1 MQLNSAKQR
10 VLSFV
15 SHDVEQDSEFF
26 QPLKTA
32 DFMDDG
38 IVWGKGTNGS
48 SGGKPK
54 PQSKTVTSS
63 GGGGNRNRS
72 SGGGGGGG
80 AKIDIY
86 LLKTK
91 NATKV
96 LAAVKM
102 CRACLLETQK
112 KVEQVLQE
120 NKEINQM
127 VTGFLYSILVWVR
140 IWFKVMVDDMC
151 DVHVSFDLPSLLS
164 L

>member
-1 MQLNSAKQR
+1 MESQ
-10 VLSFV
+10 
-15 SHDVEQDSEFF
+15 
-26 QPLKTA
+26 
-32 DFMDDG
+32 
-38 IVWGKGTNGS
+38 
-48 SGGKPK
+48 
-54 PQSKTVTSS
+54 
-63 GGGGNRNRS
+63 NRNQRQLPVAAAVETATEAVA
-72 SGGGGGGG
+72 GGGGGG